1 MESMSKFDMAGR
13 MLVWPSLLFTTLLL
27 LEFTT
32 GHVFDQL
39 PKSIWIDVV
48 LTAMLIVVVVF
59 TLLML
64 VAMIRGATKNSKIL
78 WSLVFVMVAPLA
90 ALLFFWIERDTLRDR
105 RM

>member
-1 MESMSKFDMAGR
+1 METMSKLDIAGR
-13 MLVWPSLLFTTLLL
+13 MLVWPSLLFTALLL

-32 GHVFDQL
+32 GHVFNQL
-39 PKSIWIDVV
+39 PKGVWIDIV
-48 LTAMLIVVVVF
+48 LTTMLIAVVVF

-90 ALLFFWIERDTLRDR
+90 ALLFFWLERDALRDR